1 MSEKHYKTIK
11 VTRTKRVRVK
21 DLHFINGNLADI
33 TFQER
38 RRVRVKKLVK
48 PGELTFHNATNTIIW
63 VDSSMGCTPSTF
75 QLVFQLWETP
85 ERFMSKESIKDVVMD
100 DETAKDKTLHE
111 RVRKARKELRQAEF
125 PYEIE
130 TVRGKGCRLASRSQE
145 QEVALPGGSNVPRRV
160 TKSDIYTPVNQ
171 FGRRV
176 TPVSYVR

>member
-1 MSEKHYKTIK
+1 MYPEQDSMSRGLQLYLESPHSNEIK
-11 VTRTKRVRVK
+11 FCVI
-21 DLHFINGNLADI
+21 LHNNLGV
-33 TFQER
+33 QEANWQR
-38 RRVRVKKLVK
+38 ERERLVK
-48 PGELTFHNATNTIIW
+48 MFKAPRYQTVLDGRPL
-63 VDSSMGCTPSTF
+63 VYLF
-75 QLVFQLWETP
+75 QSNL
-85 ERFMSKESIKDVVMD
+85 ERFKELREAVAKEGIN

-111 RVRKARKELRQAEF
+111 RVRKARNELRQAEF